1 MKSRKVFK
9 HWIKPALDLK
19 AISPKQARR
28 MLKLVQ
34 GKVEATPHDLHLI
47 EWVNLVNLPQELLLE
62 RRLPQ

>member
-19 AISPKQARR
+19 ALSPKQARR

-34 GKVEATPHDLHLI
+34 GKVEATPKDLHLI
-47 EWVNLVNLPQELLLE
+47 EWVNLVNLPQEVLLE
-62 RRLPQ
+62 THLPQ